1 MATFQVPQFIEEQ
14 PKVVGF
20 LTLPQ
25 FLYLAA
31 AVGVSFASF
40 YVFTFTL
47 WIFITLIAATVSIAL
62 AFVKINAQP
71 LPVVLRSALLYWW
84 KPRIYTWSR
93 KLPESSL
100 TGVSDLEKIET
111 LRRRIGI
118 EEKLKFIAL
127 QITTGKIFSRPPG
140 EGSAEKQYQVVTY
153 LTGEKKVAK
162 RIDYKE

>member
-40 YVFTFTL
+40 YVFTFAL
-47 WIFITLIAATVSIAL
+47 WLFITLIAATVGIAL
-62 AFVKINAQP
+62 AFVKINAQA
-71 LPVVLRSALLYWW
+71 LPVVLRSALLYYW

-93 KLPESSL
+93 ELPESSL
-100 TGVSDLEKIET
+100 EGVSDLEKIQA
-111 LRRRIGI
+111 LRKRMGI
-118 EEKLKFIAL
+118 EEKLKSIAL

-140 EGSAEKQYQVVTY
+140 KAGAEKQYQIVTY
-153 LTGEKKVAK
+153 VTGEKKVAK
-162 RIDYKE
+162 RVDYKG